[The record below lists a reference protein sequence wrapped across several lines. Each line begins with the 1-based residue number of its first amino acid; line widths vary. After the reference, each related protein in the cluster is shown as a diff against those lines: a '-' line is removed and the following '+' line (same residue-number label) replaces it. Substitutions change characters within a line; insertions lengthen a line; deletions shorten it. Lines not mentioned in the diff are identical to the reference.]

1 MPHTKGILNG
11 IRVLDLSRML
21 SGPYCTMMLSDHGAE
36 VIKIES
42 GTGDSSRLNGP
53 FRKDDPKQ
61 EWAGYF
67 VSLNR
72 SKKSVDIDLKTQE
85 GKDAFLALIKSADVV
100 VENFRPGVME
110 RLGLSYETLSELNP
124 RLVYAAIRGFG
135 DPRSG
140 KSPYSDWPSYD
151 VVAQAMGG
159 VMSLTGP
166 DAGSFTKVGPGIG
179 DIFSGM
185 VMAFGIMAALRHAD
199 AYGTGQFVDVAM
211 YDAVLSLCERA
222 VYLNDFHGTT
232 PGPEGN
238 NHPFLAPFGMFKA
251 QDGAVAIGI
260 VDDKFWQ
267 ILANAMEGETLSSNP
282 KFATRSARAENKDEL
297 NFLVE
302 TWTKSRTKAEL
313 SAMLGGKVPF
323 GPLNSIQDIVD
334 DPHVANRNMLTQ
346 VSNPDDPKAPWT
358 VASNPLRFSASE
370 SPLLGSPPRLGQ
382 HNAQYLSPDPEKAAR
397 QFDPRTL
404 RNAFGKFATGVTII
418 TTCQSDGT
426 PRGITANSFTSV
438 SLDPPILLICIGKSA
453 FSKSVFSECEHFGVN
468 ILRSTQQD
476 VSALFASK
484 SAEKFDKA
492 NYEKSLHGTPVIKE
506 TLANFICRRQKSVD
520 AGDHLV
526 IFGEVIDFQSDDGS
540 PLLYFNGDYCSI
552 DQGRSA

>member
-1 MPHTKGILNG
+1 MPQTKGILNG

-61 EWAGYF
+61 DWAGYF

-72 SKKSVDIDLKTQE
+72 SKKSVKINLKSKE
-85 GKDAFLALIKSADVV
+85 GKDAFLSLVTSADVV

-110 RLGLSYETLSELNP
+110 RLGLSFETLSELNP

-166 DAGSFTKVGPGIG
+166 DADSFTKVGPGVG

-185 VMAFGIMAALRHAD
+185 MMAFGILAALRLAE
-199 AYGTGQFVDVAM
+199 ATGEGQFVDVAM

-222 VYLNDFHGTT
+222 VYLNDFNGTT

-238 NHPFLAPFGMFKA
+238 NHPFLAPFGLFKA
-251 QDGAVAIGI
+251 KDGAVAIG
-260 VDDKFWQ
+260 VVEDKFWQ
-267 ILANAMEGETLSSNP
+267 ILADAMGGDALCSNA
-282 KFATRSARAENKDEL
+282 KFATRAARAEHKDAL
-297 NFLVE
+297 NSLVE
-302 TWTKSRTKAEL
+302 TWTKAHTKAEL
-313 SAMLGGKVPF
+313 SDILGSKIPF
-323 GPLNSIQDIVD
+323 GPLNSITDIVD
-334 DPHVANRNMLTQ
+334 DPHVLERGMLAQ
-346 VSNPDDPKAPWT
+346 VPNPDSPKAPWT
-358 VASNPLRFSASE
+358 VASNPLRFSTSK
-370 SPLLGSPPRLGQ
+370 SPPLGSPPRLGQ

-397 QFDPRTL
+397 KFDPRTL
-404 RNAFGKFATGVTII
+404 RSAFGKFATGVTIV
-418 TTCQSDGT
+418 TTCQSDGA

-438 SLDPPILLICIGKSA
+438 SLDPPILLICIAKSA
-453 FSKSVFSECEHFGVN
+453 LSKSVFSECKHFGVN

-492 NYEKSLHGTPVIKE
+492 DYEKSLQGTPVIKE

-526 IFGEVIDFQSDDGS
+526 IFGEVIDFRSDDGS

-552 DQGRSA
+552 DQDRAE

>member
-1 MPHTKGILNG
+1 MPKTKGILNG

-42 GTGDSSRLNGP
+42 GAGDSSRLNGP

-61 EWAGYF
+61 DWAGYF

-72 SKKSVDIDLKTQE
+72 SKKSVKINLKSKE
-85 GKDAFLALIKSADVV
+85 GKDAFLSLVTSADVV

-110 RLGLSYETLSELNP
+110 RLGLSFETLSELNP

-166 DAGSFTKVGPGIG
+166 DADSFTKVGPGIG

-185 VMAFGIMAALRHAD
+185 MMAFGILAALRLAE
-199 AYGTGQFVDVAM
+199 ATGEGQFVDVAM

-222 VYLNDFHGTT
+222 VYLNDFNGTT

-238 NHPFLAPFGMFKA
+238 NHPFLAPFGLFEAK
-251 QDGAVAIGI
+251 DGAVAIG
-260 VDDKFWQ
+260 VVEDKFWQ
-267 ILANAMEGETLSSNP
+267 ILADAMGGDALCSNA
-282 KFATRSARAENKDEL
+282 KFATRAARAEHKDAL
-297 NFLVE
+297 NSLVE
-302 TWTKSRTKAEL
+302 TWTKGHTKAEL
-313 SAMLGGKVPF
+313 SAILGGKIPF
-323 GPLNSIQDIVD
+323 GPLNSITDIVD
-334 DPHVANRNMLTQ
+334 DPHVLERSMLAQ
-346 VSNPDDPKAPWT
+346 VHNPDSPKAPWT
-358 VASNPLRFSASE
+358 VASNPLRFSASK
-370 SPLLGSPPRLGQ
+370 SPPLGSPPRLGQ
-382 HNAQYLSPDPEKAAR
+382 HNGQYLSPDPAKTAHK
-397 QFDPRTL
+397 FDSRTL
-404 RNAFGKFATGVTII
+404 RSAFGKFATGVTIV
-418 TTCQSDGT
+418 TTCEPDGA

-438 SLDPPILLICIGKSA
+438 SLDPPILLICIAKSA
-453 FSKSVFSECEHFGVN
+453 LSKSVFSKCEHFGVN

-484 SAEKFDKA
+484 SAEKFNKA
-492 NYEKSLHGTPVIKE
+492 NYEKSLQGTPVIKE
-506 TLANFICRRQKSVD
+506 TLANFICRRQKSID

-526 IFGEVIDFQSDDGS
+526 IFGEVIDFRSDDGS

-552 DQGRSA
+552 DQDHS

>member
-1 MPHTKGILNG
+1 MPQTKGILNG
-11 IRVLDLSRML
+11 IRVLYLSRML

-53 FRKDDPKQ
+53 FRKDDTKQ
-61 EWAGYF
+61 DWAGYF

-72 SKKSVDIDLKTQE
+72 SKKSVKINLKSKE
-85 GKDAFLALIKSADVV
+85 GKDAFLSLITSADVV

-110 RLGLSYETLSELNP
+110 RLGLSFETLSKLNP

-166 DAGSFTKVGPGIG
+166 DEDSFTKVGPGVG

-185 VMAFGIMAALRHAD
+185 IMAFGILAALRRAE
-199 AYGTGQFVDVAM
+199 ATGEGQFVDVAM

-222 VYLNDFHGTT
+222 VYMNDFSGTT

-238 NHPFLAPFGMFKA
+238 NHPFLAPFGLFKA
-251 QDGAVAIGI
+251 KDGAVAIG
-260 VDDKFWQ
+260 VVEDKFWK
-267 ILANAMEGETLSSNP
+267 ILADAMDGNALCSDA
-282 KFATRSARAENKDEL
+282 KFSTRAARAEHKDEL
-297 NFLVE
+297 NSLVE
-302 TWTKSRTKAEL
+302 TWTKAHTKAEL
-313 SAMLGGKVPF
+313 SAILGGKIPF
-323 GPLNSIQDIVD
+323 GPLNSITDIVD
-334 DPHVANRNMLTQ
+334 DPHVLERSMLTQ
-346 VSNPDDPKAPWT
+346 VSNPDSPEAPWT
-358 VASNPLRFSASE
+358 VAANPLRFSASK
-370 SPLLGSPPRLGQ
+370 SPPVVSPPRLGQ
-382 HNAQYLSPDPEKAAR
+382 HNAQYLSPDPEKVAR
-397 QFDPRTL
+397 KFDPRTL
-404 RNAFGKFATGVTII
+404 RSAFGKFATGVTII
-418 TTCQSDGT
+418 TTYQSDGT

-438 SLDPPILLICIGKSA
+438 SLDPPILLICIAKSA
-453 FSKSVFSECEHFGVN
+453 LSKSVFSECEHFGVN
-468 ILRSTQQD
+468 ILGSTQQD
-476 VSALFASK
+476 ISALFASK
-484 SAEKFDKA
+484 SAKKFDKID
-492 NYEKSLHGTPVIKE
+492 YEKSLQRTPVIKE

-526 IFGEVIDFQSDDGS
+526 IFGEVIDFRSDDGS

-552 DQGRSA
+552 DQDRSE

>member
-1 MPHTKGILNG
+1 MPQTNGILNG

-72 SKKSVDIDLKTQE
+72 SKKSVDIDLKSQE
-85 GKDAFLALIKSADVV
+85 GKEAFLSLVTSADVV

-110 RLGLSYETLSELNP
+110 RLGLSYETLSELNH

-166 DAGSFTKVGPGIG
+166 DAVSFTKVGPGIG

-185 VMAFGIMAALRHAD
+185 VMAFGIMAALRHAE
-199 AYGTGQFVDVAM
+199 ATGEGQFVDVAM

-222 VYLNDFHGTT
+222 VYLHDFNGTT

-238 NHPFLAPFGMFKA
+238 NHPFLAPFGLFKA
-251 QDGAVAIGI
+251 KDGAVAIG
-260 VDDKFWQ
+260 VVEDKFWQ
-267 ILANAMEGETLSSNP
+267 ILADTMGGDSLCSNAN
-282 KFATRSARAENKDEL
+282 FATRAARAEHKDAL
-297 NFLVE
+297 NSLVE
-302 TWTKSRTKAEL
+302 TWTKAHTKAEL
-313 SAMLGGKVPF
+313 SAMLGGKIPF
-323 GPLNSIQDIVD
+323 GPLNSITDIVA
-334 DPHVANRNMLTQ
+334 DPHVAKEVCLRRCLTLIAKRLRGPWPQ
-346 VSNPDDPKAPWT
+346 TLCGFQLLNHRRLYHRHGLASTTSNT
-358 VASNPLRFSASE
+358 
-370 SPLLGSPPRLGQ
+370 
-382 HNAQYLSPDPEKAAR
+382 LSPDPGKSGAQINLISATCAAPLANLPPELPSSPPAR
-397 QFDPRTL
+397 
-404 RNAFGKFATGVTII
+404 
-418 TTCQSDGT
+418 SDGT

-438 SLDPPILLICIGKSA
+438 SLDPPMLLICIAKSA
-453 FSKSVFSECEHFGVN
+453 FSRSAFSECEHFGVN

-476 VSALFASK
+476 ISALFASK

-492 NYEKSLHGTPVIKE
+492 DYEKSLHGTPVIKE
-506 TLANFICRRQKSVD
+506 TSRQFRLQKAKKRRCR
-520 AGDHLV
+520 
-526 IFGEVIDFQSDDGS
+526 
-540 PLLYFNGDYCSI
+540 
-552 DQGRSA
+552 

>member
-1 MPHTKGILNG
+1 MPQTNGILNG

-72 SKKSVDIDLKTQE
+72 SKKSVDIDLKSQE
-85 GKDAFLALIKSADVV
+85 GKEAFLSLVTSADVV

-110 RLGLSYETLSELNP
+110 RLGLSYETLSELNH

-166 DAGSFTKVGPGIG
+166 DAVSFTKVGPGIG

-185 VMAFGIMAALRHAD
+185 VMAFGIMAALRHAE
-199 AYGTGQFVDVAM
+199 ATGEGQFVDVAM

-222 VYLNDFHGTT
+222 VYLHDFNGTT

-238 NHPFLAPFGMFKA
+238 NHPFLAPFGLFKA
-251 QDGAVAIGI
+251 KDGAVAIG
-260 VDDKFWQ
+260 VVEDKFWQ
-267 ILANAMEGETLSSNP
+267 ILADTMGGDSLCSNAN
-282 KFATRSARAENKDEL
+282 FATRAARAEHKDAL
-297 NFLVE
+297 NSLVE
-302 TWTKSRTKAEL
+302 TWTKTHTKAEL
-313 SAMLGGKVPF
+313 SAMLGGKIPF
-323 GPLNSIQDIVD
+323 GPLNSITDIVA
-334 DPHVANRNMLTQ
+334 DPHVAKRSMLAQ
-346 VSNPDDPKAPWT
+346 VSNPDSQKAPWT
-358 VASNPLRFSASE
+358 VASNPLRFSASK
-370 SPLLGSPPRLGQ
+370 SPPLVSPPRLGQ
-382 HNAQYLSPDPEKAAR
+382 HNQQYLYPDLEKASNQLDLR
-397 QFDPRTL
+397 NL

-418 TTCQSDGT
+418 TTCENDGT

-438 SLDPPILLICIGKSA
+438 SLDPPMLLICIAKSA
-453 FSKSVFSECEHFGVN
+453 FSRSAFSECEHFGVN

-476 VSALFASK
+476 LSALFASK

-492 NYEKSLHGTPVIKE
+492 DYEKSLHGTPVIKE
-506 TLANFICRRQKSVD
+506 PLANFVCRRQKSVD

-526 IFGEVIDFQSDDGS
+526 IFGEVIDFRSNDGS

-552 DQGRSA
+552 DQDRSE

>member
-1 MPHTKGILNG
+1 MPQTKGILNG

-53 FRKDDPKQ
+53 FRKDDQKQ
-61 EWAGYF
+61 DWAGYF

-72 SKKSVDIDLKTQE
+72 SKKSVKINLKSKK
-85 GKDAFLALIKSADVV
+85 GKDAFLSLVTSADVI

-110 RLGLSYETLSELNP
+110 RLGLSFEILSKLNP

-166 DAGSFTKVGPGIG
+166 DADSFTKVGPGVG

-185 VMAFGIMAALRHAD
+185 MMAFGILAALRLAETT
-199 AYGTGQFVDVAM
+199 GEGQFVDVAM

-222 VYLNDFHGTT
+222 VYLNDFNGTT

-238 NHPFLAPFGMFKA
+238 NHPFLAPFGLFKA
-251 QDGAVAIGI
+251 KDGAVAIG
-260 VDDKFWQ
+260 VVEDKFWQ
-267 ILANAMEGETLSSNP
+267 ILADAMGGDVLCSNA
-282 KFATRSARAENKDEL
+282 KFATRAARAEHKDAL
-297 NFLVE
+297 NSLVE
-302 TWTKSRTKAEL
+302 TWTKAHTKAEL
-313 SAMLGGKVPF
+313 SDILGSKIPF
-323 GPLNSIQDIVD
+323 GPLNSITDIMD
-334 DPHVANRNMLTQ
+334 DPHVLERGMLAQ
-346 VSNPDDPKAPWT
+346 VPNPDSPKAPWT
-358 VASNPLRFSASE
+358 VASNPLRFSTSK
-370 SPLLGSPPRLGQ
+370 SPPLGSPPRLGQ
-382 HNAQYLSPDPEKAAR
+382 HNAQYLNPDTEKAAR
-397 QFDPRTL
+397 KFDPLTL
-404 RNAFGKFATGVTII
+404 RSAFGKFATGVTIV
-418 TTCQSDGT
+418 TTCQSDGA

-438 SLDPPILLICIGKSA
+438 SLDPPILLICIAKSA
-453 FSKSVFSECEHFGVN
+453 LSKSVFSECKHFGVN

-476 VSALFASK
+476 ISALFASK

-492 NYEKSLHGTPVIKE
+492 DYEKSLQGTPLIKE

-526 IFGEVIDFQSDDGS
+526 IFGEVIDFRSADGS

-552 DQGRSA
+552 DQDRSE

>member
-1 MPHTKGILNG
+1 MPQTKGILNG

-61 EWAGYF
+61 DWAGYF

-72 SKKSVDIDLKTQE
+72 SKKSVKINLKSKE
-85 GKDAFLALIKSADVV
+85 GKDAFLSLVTSADVV

-110 RLGLSYETLSELNP
+110 RLGLSFETLSELNP

-166 DAGSFTKVGPGIG
+166 DADSFTKVGPGVG

-185 VMAFGIMAALRHAD
+185 MMAFGILAALRLAE
-199 AYGTGQFVDVAM
+199 ATGEGQFVDVAM

-222 VYLNDFHGTT
+222 VYLNDFNGTT

-238 NHPFLAPFGMFKA
+238 NHPFLAPFGLFKA
-251 QDGAVAIGI
+251 KDGAVAIG
-260 VDDKFWQ
+260 VVEDKFWQ
-267 ILANAMEGETLSSNP
+267 ILADAMGGDALCSNA
-282 KFATRSARAENKDEL
+282 KFATRAARAEHKDAL
-297 NFLVE
+297 NSLVE
-302 TWTKSRTKAEL
+302 TWTKAHTKAEL
-313 SAMLGGKVPF
+313 SDILGSKIPF
-323 GPLNSIQDIVD
+323 GPLNSITDIVD
-334 DPHVANRNMLTQ
+334 DPHVLERGMLAQ
-346 VSNPDDPKAPWT
+346 VSNPDSPKAPWT
-358 VASNPLRFSASE
+358 VASNPLRFSASKL
-370 SPLLGSPPRLGQ
+370 PPLGSPPRLGQ
-382 HNAQYLSPDPEKAAR
+382 HNAQYLSPDAEKAAR
-397 QFDPRTL
+397 KFDPRTL
-404 RNAFGKFATGVTII
+404 RSAFGKFATGVTIV
-418 TTCQSDGT
+418 TTCQSDGA

-438 SLDPPILLICIGKSA
+438 SLDPPILLICIAKSA
-453 FSKSVFSECEHFGVN
+453 LSKSVFSECKHFGVN

-492 NYEKSLHGTPVIKE
+492 DYEKSLQGTPVIKE

-526 IFGEVIDFQSDDGS
+526 IFGEVIDFRSDDGS

-552 DQGRSA
+552 DQDRSE

>member
-1 MPHTKGILNG
+1 MPQTKGILNG

-61 EWAGYF
+61 DWAGYF

-72 SKKSVDIDLKTQE
+72 SKKSVEINLKSKE
-85 GKDAFLALIKSADVV
+85 GKDAFLSLVTSADVV

-110 RLGLSYETLSELNP
+110 RLGLSFETLSELNP

-166 DAGSFTKVGPGIG
+166 DADSFTKVGPGIG

-185 VMAFGIMAALRHAD
+185 MMAFGILAALRLAE
-199 AYGTGQFVDVAM
+199 ATGEGQFVDVAM

-222 VYLNDFHGTT
+222 VYLNDFNGST

-238 NHPFLAPFGMFKA
+238 NHPFLAPFGLFKA
-251 QDGAVAIGI
+251 KDGAVAIG
-260 VDDKFWQ
+260 VVEDKFWQ
-267 ILANAMEGETLSSNP
+267 ILADAMGGDALCSNA
-282 KFATRSARAENKDEL
+282 KFATRAARAEHKDAL
-297 NFLVE
+297 NSLVE
-302 TWTKSRTKAEL
+302 TWTKAHTKAEL
-313 SAMLGGKVPF
+313 SAILGGKIPF
-323 GPLNSIQDIVD
+323 GPLNSITDIVD
-334 DPHVANRNMLTQ
+334 DPHVLERGMLAQ
-346 VSNPDDPKAPWT
+346 VSNPDSLNAPWT
-358 VASNPLRFSASE
+358 VASNPLRFSASKL
-370 SPLLGSPPRLGQ
+370 PPLGSPPRLGQ
-382 HNAQYLSPDPEKAAR
+382 HNTQYLNPDPEKAAR
-397 QFDPRTL
+397 KFDPRTL
-404 RNAFGKFATGVTII
+404 RSAFGKFATGVTIV
-418 TTCQSDGT
+418 TTCQSDGA

-438 SLDPPILLICIGKSA
+438 SLDPPILLICIAKSA
-453 FSKSVFSECEHFGVN
+453 LSKSVFSECEHFGVN

-492 NYEKSLHGTPVIKE
+492 DYEKSLQGTPVIKE
-506 TLANFICRRQKSVD
+506 TLANFICQRQKSVD

-526 IFGEVIDFQSDDGS
+526 IFGEVIDFRSDDGS

-552 DQGRSA
+552 DQDLS

>member
-1 MPHTKGILNG
+1 MPQTKGILNG

-61 EWAGYF
+61 DWAGYF

-72 SKKSVDIDLKTQE
+72 SKKSVKINLKSKE
-85 GKDAFLALIKSADVV
+85 GKDAFLSLVTSADVV

-110 RLGLSYETLSELNP
+110 RLGLSFETLSELNP

-166 DAGSFTKVGPGIG
+166 DADSFTKVGPGVG

-185 VMAFGIMAALRHAD
+185 MMAFGILAALRLAE
-199 AYGTGQFVDVAM
+199 ATGEGQFVDVAM

-222 VYLNDFHGTT
+222 VYLNDFNGTT

-238 NHPFLAPFGMFKA
+238 NHPFLAPFGLFKA
-251 QDGAVAIGI
+251 KDGAVAIG
-260 VDDKFWQ
+260 VVEDKFWQ
-267 ILANAMEGETLSSNP
+267 ILADAIGGDALCSNA
-282 KFATRSARAENKDEL
+282 KFATRAARAEHKDAL
-297 NFLVE
+297 NSLVE
-302 TWTKSRTKAEL
+302 TWTKAHTKAEL
-313 SAMLGGKVPF
+313 SDILGSKIPF
-323 GPLNSIQDIVD
+323 GPLNSITDIVD
-334 DPHVANRNMLTQ
+334 DPHVLERGMLAQ
-346 VSNPDDPKAPWT
+346 VPNPDSPKFPWT
-358 VASNPLRFSASE
+358 VASNPLRFSGSK
-370 SPLLGSPPRLGQ
+370 SPPLGSPPRLGQ
-382 HNAQYLSPDPEKAAR
+382 HNAQYLNPVSEKAAGK
-397 QFDPRTL
+397 FDPRTL
-404 RNAFGKFATGVTII
+404 RSAFGKFATGVTIV
-418 TTCQSDGT
+418 TTCQSDGA

-438 SLDPPILLICIGKSA
+438 SLDPPILLICIAKSA
-453 FSKSVFSECEHFGVN
+453 LSKSVFSECEHFGVN
-468 ILRSTQQD
+468 ILRSTQLD
-476 VSALFASK
+476 ISALFASK

-492 NYEKSLHGTPVIKE
+492 DYEKSLQGTPVIKE

-526 IFGEVIDFQSDDGS
+526 IFGEVIDFWSDDGS
-540 PLLYFNGDYCSI
+540 PLLYFNGNYCSV
-552 DQGRSA
+552 DQDRSE

>member
-61 EWAGYF
+61 DWAGYF

-72 SKKSVDIDLKTQE
+72 SKKSVEINLKSKE
-85 GKDAFLALIKSADVV
+85 GKDAFLSLVTSADVV

-110 RLGLSYETLSELNP
+110 RLGLSFETLSELNP

-166 DAGSFTKVGPGIG
+166 DADSFTKVGPGVG

-185 VMAFGIMAALRHAD
+185 VMAFGILAALRLAE
-199 AYGTGQFVDVAM
+199 ATGEGQFVDVAM

-222 VYLNDFHGTT
+222 VYLNDFNGTT

-238 NHPFLAPFGMFKA
+238 NHPFLAPFGLFEAK
-251 QDGAVAIGI
+251 DGAVAIG
-260 VDDKFWQ
+260 VVEDKFWQ
-267 ILANAMEGETLSSNP
+267 ILADAMGGDALCNNA
-282 KFATRSARAENKDEL
+282 KFATRAARAEHKDAL
-297 NFLVE
+297 NSLVE
-302 TWTKSRTKAEL
+302 TWTKAHTKAEL
-313 SAMLGGKVPF
+313 STILGSKIPF
-323 GPLNSIQDIVD
+323 GPLNSITDIVD
-334 DPHVANRNMLTQ
+334 DPHVLERSMLAQ
-346 VSNPDDPKAPWT
+346 VSNPDSPKAPWT
-358 VASNPLRFSASE
+358 VVSNPLRFSASKL
-370 SPLLGSPPRLGQ
+370 PPLGSPPRLGQ

-397 QFDPRTL
+397 KFDPRTL
-404 RNAFGKFATGVTII
+404 RSAFGKFATGVTII

-438 SLDPPILLICIGKSA
+438 SLDPPILLICIAKSA
-453 FSKSVFSECEHFGVN
+453 LSKSVFSECEHFGVN

-476 VSALFASK
+476 VSMLFASK
-484 SAEKFDKA
+484 SVEKFDKA
-492 NYEKSLHGTPVIKE
+492 DYEKSSHGTPVIKG
-506 TLANFICRRQKSVD
+506 TLASFICRRQKSVD

-526 IFGEVIDFQSDDGS
+526 IFGEVIDFRSDDGS
-540 PLLYFNGDYCSI
+540 PLLYFNGNYCSI
-552 DQGRSA
+552 DQDRSD